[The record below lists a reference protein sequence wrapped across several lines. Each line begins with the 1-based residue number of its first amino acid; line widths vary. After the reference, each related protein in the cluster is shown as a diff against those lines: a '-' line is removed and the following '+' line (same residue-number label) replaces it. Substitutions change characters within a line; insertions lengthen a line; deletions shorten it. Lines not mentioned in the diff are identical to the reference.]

1 MEVVLPASV
10 DCSDRH
16 IFRYGV
22 LFQTQKV
29 VLGKGEYFLNSDL
42 AGLDDQAEL
51 R

>member
-1 MEVVLPASV
+1 VEVVLPGSV

-16 IFRYGV
+16 IFRHGV

-29 VLGKGEYFLNSDL
+29 VVGKSENLLNSDL